1 MTSSCW
7 SRHATLAV
15 VALAAAALPIA
26 SCALYGT
33 VPSLCDDS
41 YCAEG
46 GVDASADGN
55 APETGRS
62 DAAPDALSEG
72 APDVAVD
79 SEAGCSAPT
88 TLSCN
93 GVCVDPSLPQYCG
106 TCTNECLGPDTGTGQ
121 ATCTA
126 GVCGLG
132 CASPTTLNCSGSCV
146 DPSQPAHCG
155 SCSNACPTPSAGTG
169 TAICTL
175 GSDGGGM
182 CSVTC
187 TGATT
192 ETCGDA
198 CYAPTDPNH
207 CGSCSNACT
216 PPPSGNGQ
224 ATCAGATPACGV
236 TCNSGYHVCNANCL
250 PNTDEPSNTTDPCVL
265 TEAFGVFV
273 APTGSDTTGNGSR
286 AAPYATIGHGMDQ
299 AKAMSLGRV
308 YACGTAGHYTE
319 NLSVSSARA
328 GVTVYGGLNCTTT
341 PGTWSYNAADQ
352 AFVTPATSYAVEIA
366 ATVTFEDMD
375 FVAAPGVA
383 STSNVTGESSIA
395 VFVSDATGVVLE
407 RCDAQAGAAASGASS
422 TQPAPYGATAP
433 SGNPGSAPIA
443 GGGTGAGGPAMPNP
457 ACMTSIG
464 GAGGSAKLGEAIA
477 LLDGQPGQPGTNN
490 NAGTSVECGATEEG
504 GGMGVGGASGPSGAE
519 AMTWATFSASGWSPA
534 GGQAGGP
541 ANVGQGGGGGGTTA
555 AANSLGGGGGGGAG
569 GCGGGGGQPG
579 SGGGSSVAVLVF
591 DSVVTLESC
600 TLSASNAGGG
610 GNGAAGQTGQTGG
623 TGGAGSTGACGGGTG
638 GSGGNGGPGGGG
650 AGGVSAGVLWTG
662 TAPTVTGGSQA
673 FGVQGSAGK
682 NGDGSTTATAGTAG
696 GVVQFQ

>member
-1 MTSSCW
+1 MAPSCW
-7 SRHATLAV
+7 SRRATLAV
-15 VALAAAALPIA
+15 IALAAASLPIV
-26 SCALYGT
+26 SCAAYGT
-33 VPSLCDDS
+33 VPSLCDDN

-46 GVDASADGN
+46 GVDASPDG
-55 APETGRS
+55 ASEATVSS
-62 DAAPDALSEG
+62 DAAPDALSDV
-72 APDVAVD
+72 AHDVAVD

-88 TLSCN
+88 TLNCN
-93 GVCVDPSLPQYCG
+93 GVCVDPTLPQYCG
-106 TCTNECLGPDTGTGQ
+106 TCTNQCQGPDAGMGQ

-155 SCSNACPTPSAGTG
+155 SCGNTCPTPSAGTG

-175 GSDGGGM
+175 GSDGGAT

-207 CGSCSNACT
+207 CGSCSNAC
-216 PPPSGNGQ
+216 PPPLSGNGQ
-224 ATCAGATPACGV
+224 ATCAGATPTCGV
-236 TCNSGYHVCNANCL
+236 SCSGGYHVCNANCL
-250 PNTDEPSNTTDPCVL
+250 ANTDEPSDTSDPCVL
-265 TEAFGVFV
+265 TETFGIFV
-273 APTGSDTTGNGSR
+273 APTGSDTTGKGTR

-299 AKAMSLGRV
+299 ATASSLTRV

-319 NLSVSSARA
+319 NLVVGSSRA
-328 GVTVYGGLNCTTT
+328 GLSVYGGLDCTTT

-352 AFVTPATSYAVEIA
+352 AVITPATGYAA
-366 ATVTFEDMD
+366 AITASVTFEDTD
-375 FVAAPGVA
+375 FVAAPGVS
-383 STSNVTGESSIA
+383 STSNMTSASSIA

-422 TQPAPYGATAP
+422 AQPAPYGTTAP
-433 SGNPGSAPIA
+433 VGNAGSAPIA
-443 GGGTGAGGPAMPNP
+443 AGGTGAGGAAMPNP
-457 ACMTSIG
+457 ACTTSVG
-464 GAGGSAKLGEAIA
+464 GAGGSAKLGESIT
-477 LLDGQPGQPGTNN
+477 LLDGQPGQPGAN
-490 NAGTSVECGATEEG
+490 NAGTSAECAATEEG
-504 GGMGVGGASGPSGAE
+504 GGMGVAGAAGSSGA
-519 AMTWATFSASGWSPA
+519 AATTWATFSASGWSPT

-541 ANVGQGGGGGGTTA
+541 AAVGQGGGGGGTTA

-569 GCGGGGGQPG
+569 GCGGVGGQPG

-610 GNGAAGQTGQTGG
+610 GNGAAGQTGQGGG
-623 TGGAGSTGACGGGTG
+623 TGGAGSTGGCGGGTG
-638 GSGGNGGPGGGG
+638 AAGGSGGPGSGG

-662 TAPTVTGGSQA
+662 TAPTVTGGTQT
-673 FGVQGSAGK
+673 FGVEGAAGK
-682 NGDGSTTATAGTAG
+682 NGDGSTTATDGTAG